1 MNYYTFYDIVTKWC
15 DARGKD
21 FITLSNLRG
30 GWEPW
35 AQTDLSLYIKN
46 MEFQPRGFSR
56 EAVSGEVTASLLQ
69 NNNKTMLSPGFAKI
83 GQKADMIFD
92 SGTSEMLL
100 VELKCESLENRSK
113 FNPGLS
119 TDIERLKGCGVLSR
133 RIAVGICISPE
144 YVTKAVN
151 QDGFEILWTKWG
163 ATCLVYPFPYRN
175 ESTSVK
181 GFFQNTLSP
190 IPMNIF
196 DAPTPLATANFQYA
210 TSMFGSPQGPTNPFN

>member
-21 FITLSNLRG
+21 FTSLAELRG

-46 MEFQPRGFSR
+46 MEFQPRGFLR
-56 EAVSGEVTASLLQ
+56 EAVSGNVTASLLQ
-69 NNNKTMLSPGFAKI
+69 NNNKTMLSPGFAKL

-92 SGTSEMLL
+92 NGTLEILL
-100 VELKCESLENRSK
+100 VELKCESLENRQNFS
-113 FNPGLS
+113 PGLS
-119 TDIERLKGCGVLSR
+119 RDVEKLKGCGVLGR

-144 YVTKAVN
+144 YVEKAIKEK
-151 QDGFEILWTKWG
+151 GFEILWQKWG

-175 ESTSVK
+175 ESTSVD
-181 GFFQNTLSP
+181 GFLQNTLP
-190 IPMNIF
+190 TLPMNIF
-196 DAPTPLATANFQYA
+196 GTPNPLPTPTFQYA
-210 TSMFGSPQGPTNPFN
+210 TSMFGSPQGPSNLFK